1 MVVAPSSV
9 RATWNRPAMRCAG
22 PAMRGS
28 TTVARSA
35 RSAMADSTDIRWDL
49 PVP

>member
-9 RATWNRPAMRCAG
+9 RATWNRPAMRRAG
-22 PAMRGS
+22 LAIRGS
-28 TTVARSA
+28 TSSTRSA
-35 RSAMADSTDIRWDL
+35 RSAMADSTDIRCDL